1 MQAPPLIAPR
11 QPAPPTR
18 PVGGSGVLR
27 RSLPLVAWVGA
38 LAAVLA
44 GAIALGSTP
53 ALAAPPLTR
62 PGELGDWAAARQPVE
77 AAFAVLRVVV
87 VALACYL
94 LFVTVLAVVL
104 RLGRA
109 GRLVTAFDVL
119 TLPWVRLI
127 VQGALGVGLV
137 GATLAAV
144 GSAAADPS
152 ANPSRTFTAADAR
165 LAASAP
171 EHPRA
176 GDDLLVRLPDVE
188 SGPPTMQQVDEPATV
203 ALAAPLAGEVTLEAG
218 DHLWSVAD
226 RALTDAWG
234 RAPSDDELA
243 PFWEQVV
250 EANRD
255 RLPDPANPDL
265 VFPGE
270 VVTVPPPPPAP

>member
-1 MQAPPLIAPR
+1 
-11 QPAPPTR
+11 
-18 PVGGSGVLR
+18 
-27 RSLPLVAWVGA
+27 
-38 LAAVLA
+38 VLA
-44 GAIALGSTP
+44 GAVALGSTP

-62 PGELGDWAAARQPVE
+62 PGSLGDWAAARQPVE
-77 AAFAVLRVVV
+77 AAFAVMRVVV

-119 TLPWVRLI
+119 TLPWVRRI

-152 ANPSRTFTAADAR
+152 ASPSRTFTAADAR
-165 LAASAP
+165 LAANAP
-171 EHPRA
+171 DQPRA

-188 SGPPTMQQVDEPATV
+188 PGPPTMQRVDEPAAAV
-203 ALAAPLAGEVTLEAG
+203 AAPTDEVTLAAG
-218 DHLWSVAD
+218 DHLWSVAEK
-226 RALTDAWG
+226 ALTDAWG
-234 RAPSDDELA
+234 RAPSDGELA
-243 PFWEQVV
+243 PFWEQLV

-255 RLPDPANPDL
+255 RLPDPTNSDL

-270 VVTVPPPPPAP
+270 VVTVPTPPPAPAT

>member
-1 MQAPPLIAPR
+1 MQAPPVIAPR
-11 QPAPPTR
+11 QASAPVRPAAGPGL
-18 PVGGSGVLR
+18 VG

-38 LAAVLA
+38 LAVVLA
-44 GAIALGSTP
+44 GAVALGSIP
-53 ALAAPPLTR
+53 ALAAPPLSH
-62 PGELGDWAAARQPVE
+62 PGSLGDWAAARGPVE
-77 AAFAVLRVVV
+77 AAFAVMRVVV

-119 TLPWVRLI
+119 TLPWVRRI

-144 GSAAADPS
+144 GSVAAGPA
-152 ANPSRTFTAADAR
+152 AGQSRTLTAADAR
-165 LAASAP
+165 LAADADDR
-171 EHPRA
+171 PRE

-188 SGPPTMQQVDEPATV
+188 PAPPTMQRVDEPAAAV
-203 ALAAPLAGEVTLEAG
+203 AALTAEVTLAAG
-218 DHLWSVAD
+218 DHLWSVAEK
-226 RALTDAWG
+226 ALADAWG
-234 RAPSDDELA
+234 RAPSDAELA
-243 PFWEQVV
+243 PFWEQLV

-255 RLPDPANPDL
+255 RLPDPRNPDL

-270 VVTVPPPPPAP
+270 VLTVPTPPPAPAT